1 MTHIVAGSGSVAANG
16 SVSCDPAT
24 QYADPIYA
32 QLHRAVRANGAKLQW
47 SYSAPPADIM
57 TNATNRANFLATVRD
72 AVTAC
77 DVDGM
82 EFDCEAAA

>member
-1 MTHIVAGSGSVAANG
+1 MLAHRRGGHG
-16 SVSCDPAT
+16 RQPA
-24 QYADPIYA
+24 QL
-32 QLHRAVRANGAKLQW
+32 LHRAVRANGAKLQW
-47 SYSAPPADIM
+47 SYSAPPADNM

-82 EFDCEAAA
+82 EFDCEQQQPHELGSPTPGVLSAC

>member
-1 MTHIVAGSGSVAANG
+1 
-16 SVSCDPAT
+16 
-24 QYADPIYA
+24 
-32 QLHRAVRANGAKLQW
+32 
-47 SYSAPPADIM
+47 M

-82 EFDCEAAA
+82 EFDCEHQQPHELGSPTPGALSAC